1 MIAAPFFCANCC
13 KASIDFSPD
22 ASWSY
27 TKARLSLPT
36 GKAGAQFELR
46 EPEKPAANSSTPA
59 YVFSDPNYGL
69 TLTPKSAAA
78 PEPLANVPATGKV
91 IEHGGGYW
99 QWDGQEWNPVP
110 RAVPVGRK
118 L

>member
-1 MIAAPFFCANCC
+1 VVVHQGAVITTHGESGSAVRAARAR
-13 KASIDFSPD
+13 KACGQLFN
-22 ASWSY
+22 A
-27 TKARLSLPT
+27 
-36 GKAGAQFELR
+36 
-46 EPEKPAANSSTPA
+46 A